1 MILHQETTDA
11 NEDPLR
17 DDEVLIIQVQEQPGT
32 NRHLSLVYFVFP
44 ITDHTLGNSVFDSLP
59 SLPFTSILFD
69 SLPFTSFT
77 HGNLVANDIV

>member
-32 NRHLSLVYFVFP
+32 NRHLSLAHFVFP
-44 ITDHTLGNSVFDSLP
+44 ITDQTLGNSVFDS
-59 SLPFTSILFD
+59 IH
-69 SLPFTSFT
+69 FT
-77 HGNLVANDIV
+77 HGHLVAKDIV